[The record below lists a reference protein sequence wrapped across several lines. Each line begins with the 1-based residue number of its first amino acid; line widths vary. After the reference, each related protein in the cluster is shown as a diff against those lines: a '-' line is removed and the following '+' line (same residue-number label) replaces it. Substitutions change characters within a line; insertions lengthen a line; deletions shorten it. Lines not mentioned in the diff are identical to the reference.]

1 GPTPTNHTADRCVQ
15 LKPKAM
21 KKSICFVLFL
31 LFGYGLT
38 CAQDDTKSII
48 EEEVE
53 INVDDLTISGTFTI
67 PISDKAVPLAILIS
81 GGFADNRDAE
91 AYGLKP
97 FKELA
102 WFFAENGIA
111 TYRYDDRGVGKS
123 TGKHTF
129 QYEIAELANDV
140 FAAIRLFK
148 HEDRIDTN
156 KIGLIGHSMG
166 GMMAPMI
173 ASMSDD
179 VSFIIA
185 LAGSVG
191 EMDKM
196 YLKAREKRIKQ
207 AGWEEEDIETA
218 LELEKRMVEVT
229 VNGKGSNELINDM
242 RTFSKNRFEKLPAN
256 IRNRYKDWEAYYK
269 PSWYGMMEPYINT
282 PMMRSF
288 YTHQPKEY
296 LRKVK
301 CPALFLF
308 AENDGL
314 IPGSYEG
321 PIIIDAME
329 TAGNYNYTIRQIP
342 HTGHYFSYE
351 GFFVPG
357 FLNIL
362 TNWIKEQFDY

>member
-1 GPTPTNHTADRCVQ
+1 MR
-15 LKPKAM
+15 
-21 KKSICFVLFL
+21 KSIIFVLFL
-31 LFGYGLT
+31 LFGCGLAY
-38 CAQDDTKSII
+38 AQDDTKSII

-53 INVDDLTISGTFTI
+53 FDVDDLTISGTLTI
-67 PISDKAVPLAILIS
+67 PKSDKEVPLAILIS

-102 WFFAENGIA
+102 RFFAENGIA

-123 TGKHTF
+123 TGNHLF
-129 QYEIAELANDV
+129 QYEIAELNNDV
-140 FAAIRLFK
+140 FAAIELFK
-148 HEDRIDTN
+148 KEDRIDTK
-156 KIGLIGHSMG
+156 KIGLIGHSTG

-185 LAGSVG
+185 LAGPVD
-191 EMDKM
+191 EMDKVN
-196 YLKAREKRIKQ
+196 LRAHEKQIKR
-207 AGWEEEDIETA
+207 AGWEKEDIETA
-218 LELEKRMVEVT
+218 LELEKRMVDVT
-229 VNGKGSNELINDM
+229 ISGIGYDKLINDM
-242 RTFSKNRFEKLPAN
+242 KTFSKNRFEKLPVN
-256 IRNRYKDWEAYYK
+256 TRNRYKDWEAYYK
-269 PSWYGMMEPYINT
+269 SSWCGMMESYINT
-282 PMMRSF
+282 PMGRSW

-296 LRKVK
+296 LRKLT

-308 AENDGL
+308 AENDGQ
-314 IPGSYEG
+314 IPGSYAG

-342 HTGHYFSYE
+342 NTGHYFDYE

-362 TNWIKEQFDY
+362 TNWIKEQFNY